1 MSEWK
6 KTFCPLCYHNC
17 GLEVQTAGHQI
28 TKVRPDKNHPRTRGY
43 VCRKG
48 LKVAHYQD
56 HKDRLTAPLKRSG
69 DQFIEISWEQAISEI
84 ADKLRDIID
93 RHGPRALAYMG
104 GGGQGCHMEA
114 GFGRNLLT
122 ALGSQYHY
130 SSLAQ
135 ELSGSYWVNGRAYGR
150 QSIHLGPDLDRA
162 KNFLVI
168 GWNGYVSNA
177 GVNRARKRI
186 DAFAKDP
193 EKQLIVVDPLLS
205 ETAKRAD
212 KHLQLRIGTVALFL
226 KSLIAIIIQ
235 EGWENRNFIADH
247 CKDFDRIVPWFRT
260 FDVAAALHVCA
271 LDYGEVKD
279 VAGIYA
285 TQPTAMRTDLG
296 ILMDRQST
304 MNSYLEM
311 ILMAIC
317 GRICTPGGNVI
328 PGHLMPLGPHTD
340 ERNEK
345 IWRTM
350 ETGIPA
356 VLGYFPPNVAPEEI
370 ESKSADRLRAMIVS
384 GSNPLRS
391 YADTLAYEKS
401 FKELEL
407 LVTLEITM
415 SETARLSHYVLP
427 AKSAFEKWDA
437 TFFNITFPEVFFQVR
452 HPCCKSLGTPLEEG
466 EIFTRL
472 GEGLGI
478 LPPIPETLS
487 SAAQGNR
494 QAFAMELLQFINQN
508 KEAAKLLPF
517 VLNRTLGK
525 SLDSAHLAAIWGL
538 LMMYPRH
545 APKELAAA
553 GYEVNPLLGDTL
565 FEELLAHPEGIL
577 IGKLDPQ
584 NNLERLRT
592 GDGKIH
598 LHIQELEGWVQEV
611 QAEDERAALENSTF
625 PFILIAGRHF
635 PFTANTIM
643 RDPAWNDHKQTC
655 TALINKVD
663 AHALGLDNAREAM
676 ITTEASSAKISLEV
690 SDIPAKGTVIIPHG
704 YGLMYQGKT
713 YGVNVNQLTKN
724 THRDRLLGTPLHRYI
739 PCRVEKP

>member
-391 YADTLAYEKS
+391 YADTLAYEK
-401 FKELEL
+401 
-407 LVTLEITM
+407 
-415 SETARLSHYVLP
+415 
-427 AKSAFEKWDA
+427 
-437 TFFNITFPEVFFQVR
+437 
-452 HPCCKSLGTPLEEG
+452 
-466 EIFTRL
+466 
-472 GEGLGI
+472 
-478 LPPIPETLS
+478 
-487 SAAQGNR
+487 
-494 QAFAMELLQFINQN
+494 
-508 KEAAKLLPF
+508 
-517 VLNRTLGK
+517 
-525 SLDSAHLAAIWGL
+525 
-538 LMMYPRH
+538 
-545 APKELAAA
+545 
-553 GYEVNPLLGDTL
+553 
-565 FEELLAHPEGIL
+565 
-577 IGKLDPQ
+577 
-584 NNLERLRT
+584 
-592 GDGKIH
+592 
-598 LHIQELEGWVQEV
+598 
-611 QAEDERAALENSTF
+611 
-625 PFILIAGRHF
+625 
-635 PFTANTIM
+635 
-643 RDPAWNDHKQTC
+643 
-655 TALINKVD
+655 
-663 AHALGLDNAREAM
+663 
-676 ITTEASSAKISLEV
+676 
-690 SDIPAKGTVIIPHG
+690 
-704 YGLMYQGKT
+704 
-713 YGVNVNQLTKN
+713 
-724 THRDRLLGTPLHRYI
+724 
-739 PCRVEKP
+739 